1 MKRKRMS
8 KRQSKR
14 HFRKNTGVQAM
25 NSMNPRIQRG
35 GIRL

>member
-1 MKRKRMS
+1 MKRRKMS
-8 KRQSKR
+8 YNGSKR

-25 NSMNPRIQRG
+25 NKMKPQHLRG